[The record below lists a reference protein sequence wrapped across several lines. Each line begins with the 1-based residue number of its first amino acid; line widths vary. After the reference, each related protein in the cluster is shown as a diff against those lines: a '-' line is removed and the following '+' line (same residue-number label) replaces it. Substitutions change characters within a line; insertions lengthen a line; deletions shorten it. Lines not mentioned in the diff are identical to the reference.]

1 MNRLNVNAPLYLG
14 ACSTVSIFVGF
25 GVFPLAAALALILR
39 VALLSDL

>member
-1 MNRLNVNAPLYLG
+1 MLHFTSAPAQLYQ
-14 ACSTVSIFVGF
+14 SIFVGF